1 MKKNGFTLIE
11 LLAVIVI
18 LAIIALIVTPIVS
31 GIITSA
37 RNSANARSVE
47 GHIKNLELAI
57 ITDAFAKASGDLA
70 IYNTTGNKNT
80 SSISDQASITAA
92 GLTIPVNDKITCET
106 YKVENG
112 QVLEATK
119 CADQTNKANWHHT
132 YKYTV
137 ANGAE
142 VDGEITSAN

>member
-47 GHIKNLELAI
+47 GHIRNVELAI

-70 IYNTTGNKNT
+70 IYDTTGSKATHAITDEDSIRNT
-80 SSISDQASITAA
+80 
-92 GLTIPVNDKITCET
+92 LTMPSNDNIKCDS
-106 YKVENG
+106 YVVENG
-112 QVLEATK
+112 QVISAAK
-119 CADQTNKANWHHT
+119 CANKDDSANWHHT

-142 VDGEITSAN
+142 VDGDM